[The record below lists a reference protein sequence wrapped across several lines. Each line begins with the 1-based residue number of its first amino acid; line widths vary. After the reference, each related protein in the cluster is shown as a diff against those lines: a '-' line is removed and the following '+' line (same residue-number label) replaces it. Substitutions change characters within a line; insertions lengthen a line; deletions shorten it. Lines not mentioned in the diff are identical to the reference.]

1 MSKLTAEQLQ
11 TALVIASMEYYKKYV
26 QGDDEGASK
35 LESAKAELAV
45 LEKAGLGATRNARI
59 LKDIINRNDP
69 VAGVRVEADTI
80 VKTLTK
86 VKEVYPKAL
95 VVPFDDFFKVLKQ
108 YNLACGHIGDYTGVI
123 PEENVLQI
131 AEATEAFK
139 NLKFGEMC
147 LIKQLRINSDMP
159 KPLVKQL
166 VEYFSRF
173 PFTYGH
179 ITQGWDYMR
188 AIGQKEHQDDL
199 IFRSCRYVTDRDWF
213 IAAPVADVPENVRIE
228 LYSKAEEDRRR
239 RLEDPIVFK
248 ITPAGV
254 VIVSMWGE
262 EAKAEIFDKYR

>member
-45 LEKAGLGATRNARI
+45 LE
-59 LKDIINRNDP
+59 
-69 VAGVRVEADTI
+69 
-80 VKTLTK
+80 
-86 VKEVYPKAL
+86 
-95 VVPFDDFFKVLKQ
+95 
-108 YNLACGHIGDYTGVI
+108 
-123 PEENVLQI
+123 NVLQI

-139 NLKFGEMC
+139 YLKFGEMC

-199 IFRSCRYVTDRDWF
+199 IFRSCRYVTASDWF